1 MNLRHA
7 AALALVAWYLMV
19 PPTIPVE
26 PKVPLTGWTRI
37 ATYNTAN
44 DCVREFFKHHRSP
57 LGEHDPVAQAPPWA
71 RCVSSDDPRLKP
83 NQATRTFK

>member
-1 MNLRHA
+1 MKPRRA
-7 AALALVAWYLMV
+7 AALALVIWYLMV

-26 PKVPLTGWTRI
+26 PKAPLADWMRI

-57 LGEHDPVAQAPPWA
+57 NGEHDLIAETPVWA
-71 RCVSSDDPRLKP
+71 RCVSSDDPRLKE
-83 NQATRTFK
+83 K

>member
-1 MNLRHA
+1 MKPRHA
-7 AALALVAWYLMV
+7 AALALVIWYLMV

-26 PKVPLTGWTRI
+26 PKAPLADWMRI

-57 LGEHDPVAQAPPWA
+57 NGEHDLIAETPVWA
-71 RCVSSDDPRLKP
+71 RCVSSDDPRLKE
-83 NQATRTFK
+83 K